1 MKLNNPPV
9 PQPHCATINIK
20 TISRLHAT
28 MQVFY
33 IYTVHDKWCHA
44 KKQYLQQ
51 LVTCDSE
58 FIEAIVGISD
68 SILID
73 FIRIRILP
81 DIHWRSWW

>member
-1 MKLNNPPV
+1 MKLNNSPV
-9 PQPHCATINIK
+9 PQPHCATTNMK
-20 TISRLHAT
+20 TIRRLHAT
-28 MQVFY
+28 IQVFY
-33 IYTVHDKWCHA
+33 ICTVHDKRYHA
-44 KKQYLQQ
+44 KIQYLQQ

-81 DIHWRSWW
+81 DRH